1 MSGVDIYRIKIA
13 RKSDSCSRGNWQIVE
28 GRSEMEHKLFPLAA
42 EAMAHTDSWHVG
54 RRERGRSWRWREWWK
69 QNILRDEDDYPSV
82 YRIVA
87 VEERVDSEW
96 VAMQW
101 RLTDPVLSV
110 WSASEE
116 EQDKE

>member
-1 MSGVDIYRIKIA
+1 MSGVDIYRITT
-13 RKSDSCSRGNWQIVE
+13 SRRSGSGSSGKREIVQ
-28 GRSEMEHKLFPLAA
+28 GRSEMEHKLFPLAV

-54 RRERGRSWRWREWWK
+54 RKERGRSWRWREWWE

-82 YRIVA
+82 YRVVA
-87 VEERVDSEW
+87 VEELIDSEW
-96 VAMQW
+96 VAMRW

-116 EQDKE
+116 EQEKE